1 VELRCLVSSFGSERG
16 AGSRRS
22 TASGFK
28 KTATLSLG
36 DFLNF
41 EEGEV
46 DLGAHGDDA
55 LLGVCQETL
64 VGVASTTTIRVITD
78 SDAVYGVEDDNAR
91 SVGEVLDLTGA
102 TGLQGVARG
111 TDSELLVVLECTA
124 QEETLVRINA
134 GRHHR
139 VVSEPGV
146 LTGGELNAAVARAV
160 VRYHRQH
167 TGRGPTKAQAFYRGN
182 TLVVV
187 LGDVLSQAERSLA
200 DAGRG
205 DVVKPMRMALQE
217 MMRGELTATIE
228 ALTACRVL
236 AFMSANSLDPDMA
249 AEVFV
254 LDRPLPRQA
263 AEPPQRPGE

>member
-1 VELRCLVSSFGSERG
+1 MPGFEFRFRAGGGQPTVHSFR
-16 AGSRRS
+16 
-22 TASGFK
+22 FK

-139 VVSEPGV
+139 VVSEPVRV

-187 LGDVLSQAERSLA
+187 VRDVLTQAERSLA

-205 DVVKPMRMALQE
+205 DVVKPMRMAFQE

-228 ALTACRVL
+228 ELTACRVL
-236 AFMSANSLDPDMA
+236 AFMSATSLDPDMA

-263 AEPPQRPGE
+263 AEPPQRPAE